1 MSINELLAQKAEL
14 ERQIAEQTRAERASA
29 VSQIKTLMSTYGLT
43 PGDIVTDSGK
53 VAKSPARE
61 KSTTGAAPRAAIAPK
76 YRNDAGNTWTG
87 RGLKPRWLT
96 TALAGGATL
105 EQFAI

>member
-43 PGDIVTDSGK
+43 PGDIVTDSAK
-53 VAKSPARE
+53 VAKSPGKE
-61 KSTTGAAPRAAIAPK
+61 KSTPRATVAPK
-76 YRNDAGNTWTG
+76 YRDDAGNTWTG

-96 TALAGGATL
+96 TALAAGATL

>member
-43 PGDIVTDSGK
+43 PSDIVTDSAK
-53 VAKSPARE
+53 VAKSPASE
-61 KSTTGAAPRAAIAPK
+61 KSTPRATVAPK

>member
-14 ERQIAEQTRAERASA
+14 ERQIAEKTRAERASA
-29 VSQIKTLMSTYGLT
+29 VEQIKALMSTYGLT
-43 PGDIVTDSGK
+43 PADIVTHSAK
-53 VAKSPARE
+53 VAKSPASG
-61 KSTTGAAPRAAIAPK
+61 KSTPRATVAPK

-87 RGLKPRWLT
+87 RGLKPKWLT
-96 TALAGGATL
+96 AALAGGATL

>member
-43 PGDIVTDSGK
+43 PGDIVTDSAK
-53 VAKSPARE
+53 VAKSPVKE
-61 KSTTGAAPRAAIAPK
+61 KKSTPRATVAPK
-76 YRNDAGNTWTG
+76 YRDDAGNTWTG

-96 TALAGGATL
+96 TALAAGATL

>member
-61 KSTTGAAPRAAIAPK
+61 KSTPRATVAVK

>member
-43 PGDIVTDSGK
+43 PGDIVTDSAK
-53 VAKSPARE
+53 VAKSTLKE
-61 KSTTGAAPRAAIAPK
+61 KSTPRATVAPK
-76 YRNDAGNTWTG
+76 YRDDAGNTWTG

-96 TALAGGATL
+96 TAMDAGATL